1 MGFIELGRTGR
12 IFQTMTRYL
21 VTGATGNLG
30 GLTVE
35 ALLKTVSASDVR
47 S

>member
-1 MGFIELGRTGR
+1 
-12 IFQTMTRYL
+12 MTRYL

-35 ALLKTVSASDVR
+35 ALLKTVSARDVSIMTR
-47 S
+47 DPERRRP